1 MGTLR
6 LYQLVSVLAL
16 IGSFV
21 LRWSGKL
28 TNYWLVEPAF
38 NVAQRILWSVRYIV
52 MSGAVV
58 MTIYGYMN
66 PESAVS
72 IMKSLIPKVS
82 VTVSAP
88 EILK

>member
-1 MGTLR
+1 MNSR
-6 LYQLVSVLAL
+6 LSQLISIVVLV
-16 IGSFV
+16 GSFV
-21 LRWSGKL
+21 VRWSGKL
-28 TNYWLVEPAF
+28 TNYWLIEPAF
-38 NVAQRILWSVRYIV
+38 NVAQRILWSVRYVV

-72 IMKSLIPKVS
+72 IIKSLIPKVS
-82 VTVSAP
+82 VSISAP